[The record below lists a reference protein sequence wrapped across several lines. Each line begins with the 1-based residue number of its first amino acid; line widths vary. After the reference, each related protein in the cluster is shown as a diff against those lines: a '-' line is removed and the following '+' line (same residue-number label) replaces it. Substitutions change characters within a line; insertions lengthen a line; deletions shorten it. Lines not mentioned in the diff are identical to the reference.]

1 MNNHKLNASPI
12 DAKTHNAAIFPLT
25 TNFTTPEYNGGPY
38 VPYHN
43 NQNPRLD
50 LKTVYS
56 LLFTHHTW
64 FWLLWLPVIRKRGPD
79 LHENKEL
86 GSRYTEVSIERA
98 LSPYKKSTNPA
109 WARRFMTKIRNS
121 GAVILKFYVE
131 RTHSQI
137 RNPAWTINTKGRL
150 RFYREIRNL
159 RVLILQLVSNAP
171 LLK

>member
-56 LLFTHHTW
+56 PMLTHRFWFSLLCA
-64 FWLLWLPVIRKRGPD
+64 PVIASRLITSRRLVCSQPARSRTERRSNSEVLGKWRDQSRVDRPRKASPRASRGART
-79 LHENKEL
+79 
-86 GSRYTEVSIERA
+86 GTAVG
-98 LSPYKKSTNPA
+98 PA
-109 WARRFMTKIRNS
+109 K
-121 GAVILKFYVE
+121 
-131 RTHSQI
+131 
-137 RNPAWTINTKGRL
+137 
-150 RFYREIRNL
+150 
-159 RVLILQLVSNAP
+159 
-171 LLK
+171 